1 VIIAQGQIQARTG
14 ILRIHGQHP
23 LKGQCS
29 LVGFAAIQ
37 CRNADQIIKAHLA
50 GTVELERLKQLIGLP
65 AFIKASASRSNF
77 SFASV
82 SAGFWIYGSVRCHLL
97 FTSCTYATP
106 FAASI
111 SPGSSQHN
119 DLAILI
125 ILTACPC
132 FRNGPVKSSPAADRP
147 DRAKSSRQTRFIP
160 ENTHIY
166 PPDADSPDAPP
177 MLLRHSD
184 KARGNPS

>member
-1 VIIAQGQIQARTG
+1 
-14 ILRIHGQHP
+14 
-23 LKGQCS
+23 
-29 LVGFAAIQ
+29 
-37 CRNADQIIKAHLA
+37 
-50 GTVELERLKQLIGLP
+50 
-65 AFIKASASRSNF
+65 
-77 SFASV
+77 
-82 SAGFWIYGSVRCHLL
+82 VRCRLF
-97 FTSCTYATP
+97 FTSCAYATP

-111 SPGSSQHN
+111 SPGSSQHK

-125 ILTACPC
+125 ILTACAC
-132 FRNGPVKSSPAADRP
+132 FRIVGPVKSSPVVDRP

-184 KARGNPS
+184 KARGNPG